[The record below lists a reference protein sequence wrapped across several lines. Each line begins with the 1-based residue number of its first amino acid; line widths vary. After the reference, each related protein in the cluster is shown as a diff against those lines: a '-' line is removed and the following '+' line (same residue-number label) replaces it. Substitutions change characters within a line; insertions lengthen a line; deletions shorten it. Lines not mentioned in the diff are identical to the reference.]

1 MSEPPKLT
9 PLDLDGTE
17 LEEIVMNIR
26 DILWPRGKTDESWS
40 PDTIDQIASVMD
52 SYHLRP

>member
-1 MSEPPKLT
+1 MAEPPKLN
-9 PLDLDGTE
+9 PGDLNHEE
-17 LEEIVMNIR
+17 LEDIVMNIR